1 LFSDRLQRMGHA
13 QGESGFTLL
22 ELLVVML
29 IIGILAAIAI
39 PSFLNQKNKAVDA
52 QAKEVVA
59 MAQTAA
65 ETLATDNG
73 GLYEKVKEPAELQ
86 KEEPTLRIAS
96 STTEAYLSGAT
107 GSAKEYTVTA
117 TATNGDEL
125 TISRSNTG
133 AIART
138 CVSPLSKKGCNGGEH
153 SSW

>member
-1 LFSDRLQRMGHA
+1 MEHSQD
-13 QGESGFTLL
+13 ESGYSLI

-59 MAQTAA
+59 MARTTA
-65 ETLATDNG
+65 ETIATDNNG
-73 GLYEKVKEPAELQ
+73 TYSKVNPSELHTAEPA
-86 KEEPTLRIAS
+86 LRIAS
-96 STTEAYLSGAT
+96 STTDAYLSAAT
-107 GSAKEYTVTA
+107 GTATEYTVTA

-125 TISRSNTG
+125 TISRSATG
-133 AIART
+133 FVTRT
-138 CVSPLSKKGCNGGEH
+138 CVSPISKRGCSGGER